1 MKVIFEEGLF
11 LELGV
16 ETVVSRR
23 MNDEE
28 AAAASRVGEAGEL
41 QAEEHDV
48 HVGEPQGV
56 GSEEEGAHFVSH
68 FVEWGSEEV
77 AEFVYHFVKR
87 DQSNEL

>member
-1 MKVIFEEGLF
+1 MKVIFEEVLF
-11 LELGV
+11 LELGL
-16 ETVVSRR
+16 ETVVS
-23 MNDEE
+23 DEE
-28 AAAASRVGEAGEL
+28 AASASRVGEAGEL

-56 GSEEEGAHFVSH
+56 GSEEEGAHFVPH